1 MHKIRFIGRAPKP
14 KYMIKEK
21 DIYILYITKDM
32 ETFAEY
38 ILNEKEIS
46 AKLEITYYL
55 AKKRNI
61 FFDKS
66 VVFKT
71 EIARIFL
78 NYIPIEIDKNLI
90 LTACLLCNC
99 QKLEISQ
106 DLEQIKSYAKRGA
119 EYLFSIGFDKRFC
132 KICEEVNRYSNSN
145 PREKESDI
153 LELVDQFGGM
163 LLDRPERIGLKPDEA
178 LVLLEYRNLK
188 DKYNRYMQSFIDFIK
203 ELEKM
208 QYDIAKAEVTPL
220 EALVELY
227 RNSEDEKKFITAVVY
242 EFEPQIDELLEKKG
256 GIQYAQNKK
265 ILAKENPNRP
275 LFSEETTRKVMGHL
289 LGNEEE

>member
-1 MHKIRFIGRAPKP
+1 
-14 KYMIKEK
+14 
-21 DIYILYITKDM
+21 M

-38 ILNEKEIS
+38 ILGEKEIS

-66 VVFKT
+66 VAFKT

-78 NYIPIEIDKNLI
+78 NYVPLDLDKNLI

-99 QKLEISQ
+99 KKIDAAQNI
-106 DLEQIKSYAKRGA
+106 EQLQSYAKDGA
-119 EYLFSIGFDKRFC
+119 EYLYSIGFDKRFC

-145 PREKESDI
+145 PREKESDV

-163 LLDRPERIGLKPDEA
+163 LLDRPERIGMEPDEA
-178 LVLLEYRNLK
+178 LVLLEHRNLK
-188 DKYNRYMQSFIDFIK
+188 DKYNRYLHSFIEFINSIQ
-203 ELEKM
+203 EM
-208 QYDIAKAEVTPL
+208 QYKDKVEISPLKAL
-220 EALVELY
+220 ANLY
-227 RNSEDEKKFITAVVY
+227 REAEDDKRFITALVY
-242 EFEPQIDELLEKKG
+242 EFEPQIDELLERKG
-256 GIQYAQNKK
+256 GTQYAKNDKV
-265 ILAKENPNRP
+265 LAKENPNRP

-289 LGNEEE
+289 I

>member
-1 MHKIRFIGRAPKP
+1 
-14 KYMIKEK
+14 
-21 DIYILYITKDM
+21 M

-38 ILNEKEIS
+38 ILGEKEIS

-78 NYIPIEIDKNLI
+78 NYLPLELDKNLI

-99 QKLEISQ
+99 KKIDVAQNLE
-106 DLEQIKSYAKRGA
+106 DIKSYAKKGA
-119 EYLFSIGFDKRFC
+119 EYLYSIGFDKRFC

-163 LLDRPERIGLKPDEA
+163 LLDRPERIGMEPDEA

-188 DKYNRYMQSFIDFIK
+188 DKYNRYLQSFIDFIK
-203 ELEKM
+203 ELQKLE
-208 QYDIAKAEVTPL
+208 YRAKVEMTPL
-220 EALVELY
+220 KALVNLY
-227 RNSEDEKKFITAVVY
+227 REAEDDKRFITGLVY
-242 EFEPQIDELLEKKG
+242 EFEPQIDDLLEKIAGPHYSK
-256 GIQYAQNKK
+256 NDKV
-265 ILAKENPNRP
+265 LSKENPNRP

-289 LGNEEE
+289 E